1 MSVAQISKMYRAQT
15 GEQSKNLLQ
24 TFSKKT
30 DDGLAFIQQQ
40 SAICLL
46 KRELPFR
53 VLQHQAECTKC
64 CPLAV

>member
-46 KRELPFR
+46 KRELLFR
-53 VLQHQAECTKC
+53 VL
-64 CPLAV
+64 